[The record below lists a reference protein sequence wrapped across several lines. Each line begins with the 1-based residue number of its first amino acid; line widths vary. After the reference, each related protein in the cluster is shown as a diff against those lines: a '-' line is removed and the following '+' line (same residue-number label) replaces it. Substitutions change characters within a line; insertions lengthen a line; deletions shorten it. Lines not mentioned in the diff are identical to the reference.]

1 MVDMNAVIAG
11 NIMNKLKEKGKKQ
24 IELADALGVSKQTMS
39 KMLSGSRVINAVEL
53 NKIAEFFDVP
63 MEELVSIPDIEHDKD
78 VVRAFMGKVETESA
92 KKALEIIDEL
102 ADLVIFHAGVRENA
116 ESMMKPWRM

>member
-1 MVDMNAVIAG
+1 MLDMNAVIAN
-11 NIMNKLKEKGKKQ
+11 NIMTKLKQNGKKQ

-53 NKIAEFFDVP
+53 TRIAEFLGTS
-63 MEELVSIPDIEHDKD
+63 MEELVAIPENLPDKN
-78 VVRAFMGKVETESA
+78 VVRAFMGKVETDSA
-92 KKALEIIDEL
+92 KRALEIIDEL
-102 ADLVIFHAGVRENA
+102 ADLVIFHANVRENA

>member
-1 MVDMNAVIAG
+1 MVDMNAVIAN
-11 NIMNKLKEKGKKQ
+11 NIMTKLKQNGKKQ

-53 NKIAEFFDVP
+53 KQIAEFLGTS
-63 MEELVSIPDIEHDKD
+63 MEELVAIPENLPDKN
-78 VVRAFMGKVETESA
+78 VVRAFMGKVETDSA
-92 KKALEIIDEL
+92 KRALEIIDEL
-102 ADLVIFHAGVRENA
+102 ADLVIFHANVQENA